1 MPNEFIIKNGYRSQG
16 NSEVTGSVNIS
27 GSLSIIGAQQSAGDN
42 NVLTY
47 NTSTGLVTYTSS
59 AAIGGGGNA
68 SDFPYTG
75 SAIISGSLSVTGS
88 ISATAG
94 VTASLQGTA
103 SWAQNAVTASY
114 VLNAV
119 SASFATTAQTANTA
133 SYVLNAVSSSFSQTA
148 SFVTTAQ
155 TASYVLNAVSSSF
168 STTAQTANTASF
180 VTLAQTA
187 SFITTAQTAS
197 FITTAQ
203 TASYILNAVSASFAN
218 TAQTAN
224 TASFVTLAQTAS
236 FVTTAQTASYVL
248 NAVSASFARTASF
261 VTTAQTASFVT
272 TAQTASYVLNAVSSS
287 FSSTAQNANTA
298 SFVTLAQTA
307 SYVLNAVSASRA
319 TSASRADSA
328 VTASYVLNA
337 VSASFASTASFVN
350 TLNQNVTVSGSLTV
364 TNDFTVLGS
373 ASIVFITSSQLNIS
387 DNIISVNTI
396 SPSVRFGGLAVIDSG
411 STPERSG
418 SLLFD
423 SENNQWIFV
432 HQNTAGG
439 AVTSSVL
446 LMGPQTFNNV
456 GGETTITVNRLTKGT
471 GADLGE
477 HLGDSNITDTGTLV
491 SINSNT
497 QITGSLTLGG
507 GATGS
512 LQGTAS
518 WAVSASNVAATSNAF
533 IQGGNSFGT
542 TATLG
547 TNDTQNLNIETAGST
562 RIFISSS
569 GQVGI
574 GTTSPREQL
583 GIAGGGMRI
592 ETAANSEASTIRQ
605 TSFHSTLYLASNLY
619 YSGSTAPESNS
630 YYILDS
636 GSNLRGGN
644 LFYIKTNGAPNSSG
658 FFFYT
663 APTSS
668 GANTLATL
676 TENFRITPGTA
687 SFSNNLVGIGVTAPT
702 AKLHVNNTG
711 NDNSFLVEDAAN
723 PDSTPFVIDNAGR
736 VGIGTL
742 TPGEK
747 VVIRDGNVF
756 IWGETS
762 GNVGLRLQSGSGT
775 SFWVNTPTAS
785 FMSIGG
791 NGPSAPNNGAINI
804 TTAGN
809 IGIGTT
815 LPTSSLHVVGP
826 TAGETI
832 TADNNDF
839 GTIIRSRNT
848 SGTGTPR
855 QFYVTHN
862 LADVDLGNLR
872 GNINITT
879 GSVGINTNA
888 TQTAFA
894 KFVVRAATNNLFG
907 FASVSSTASIIAWDD
922 TGVSN
927 TLRLAGNPLIFTGDG
942 GSGAEHMRLNSSGEL
957 GIGLTP
963 ATGFRVAANGTIG
976 SFAPAG
982 SITGSIYIDHTGVQS
997 WKIGVSASSTST
1009 LSIGNDLGGA
1019 FVNKILNLTN
1029 AGNVGIRTTTPTQ
1042 GTLQVNGNVFATS
1055 FTGSITGSVTG
1066 ALTGTASFA
1075 TSASFLTS
1083 NTNAFIQGGNSFGTT
1098 ATLGTNDAQGLN
1110 IETAGATR
1118 ISVSGS
1124 GEVGIGLSANANGQ
1138 LFVLTSTK
1146 TYGIA
1151 ANNTSNNGTGIIGQV
1166 GPSGGTGTVIGVHG
1180 LSNSSVATNNIGLF
1194 GQALNG
1200 TNNYAIRLQD
1210 GSEGIGKVLVAQ
1222 TANGDGKWG
1231 TQLTGNYEITG
1242 SLIVSAS
1249 GTTNDLRVGTNKLFV
1264 SASSNVGIGTAA
1276 PNARLHVSGGA
1287 ETIRIETSASIG
1299 SGPYMTFYGNNTI
1312 RGYVGYG
1319 ASTTNQ
1325 LLLMNQASGANDSLN
1340 LGTNS
1345 LIRLTV
1351 SSSGEVGIGTSYTSP
1366 SSLLSVLAPFESNA
1380 FDITNA
1386 AETPF
1391 KYRII
1396 NSGSATINGVSF
1408 KSGLYY
1414 NNLENATINFW
1425 RGGST
1430 TGGFLTFN
1438 TNNGTERMRIDSSG
1452 NVGIGNTNP
1461 PNTLSVSNA
1470 GATAVTA
1477 TTYALAVQRSNVTDI
1492 TLGSDASF
1500 SYLQSWQSKP
1510 LLLNSL
1516 GNNIGINKTTTPNAQ
1531 LDVNGNTII
1540 TGSLSVTTVV
1550 NGTGSFVTI
1559 DANNT
1564 LKDRTA
1570 AEVRVDINYY
1580 GLTYAMQNGYY

>member
-1 MPNEFIIKNGYRSQG
+1 MANEFIIKNGYFSQG
-16 NSEVTGSVNIS
+16 SSTITGS
-27 GSLSIIGAQQSAGDN
+27 
-42 NVLTY
+42 LT
-47 NTSTGLVTYTSS
+47 V
-59 AAIGGGGNA
+59 
-68 SDFPYTG
+68 
-75 SAIISGSLSVTGS
+75 
-88 ISATAG
+88 TAG

-103 SWAQNAVTASY
+103 SWSNNAITASY
-114 VLNAV
+114 IV
-119 SASFATTAQTANTA
+119 
-133 SYVLNAVSSSFSQTA
+133 
-148 SFVTTAQ
+148 TAQ

-168 STTAQTANTASF
+168 ATTAQNAN
-180 VTLAQTA
+180 
-187 SFITTAQTAS
+187 
-197 FITTAQ
+197 
-203 TASYILNAVSASFAN
+203 
-218 TAQTAN
+218 
-224 TASFVTLAQTAS
+224 
-236 FVTTAQTASYVL
+236 
-248 NAVSASFARTASF
+248 
-261 VTTAQTASFVT
+261 TASFVT

-298 SFVTLAQTA
+298 SFVTLAQTASFVTTAQTA

-373 ASIVFITSSQLNIS
+373 ASILFITSSQLNIA

-396 SPSVRFGGLAVIDSG
+396 QPGVRFGGLAVIDSG
-411 STPERSG
+411 STPQVSG
-418 SLLFD
+418 SMLFD
-423 SENNQWIFV
+423 SQNNQWIFV
-432 HQNTAGG
+432 HQSAAGA
-439 AVTSSVL
+439 AVTSSTV

-456 GGETTITVNRLTKGT
+456 GSETQLTTNRIPKAAGV
-471 GADLGE
+471 DLGE
-477 HLGDSNITDTGTLV
+477 HLNDSNITDTGVLV
-491 SINSNT
+491 SINSAT

-518 WAVSASNVAATSNAF
+518 WAASASNVAPTSNAF
-533 IQGGNSFGT
+533 VQGGNSFGT

-547 TNDTQNLNIETAGST
+547 TNDNQNLNFETNGSV
-562 RIFISSS
+562 RMSISSS
-569 GQVGI
+569 GQVVHGSNPLLILSGGLFEGVSPFMEVQTGVTGGAYNEAVVLRHNGISAAAVTRSLGLLIKLSNEGLGAEAPKMGGMILRSTSTFANSPDLHFVIGNTERMTISNAGNVGI
-574 GTTSPREQL
+574 GTTTPNAKLQVV
-583 GIAGGGMRI
+583 GNI
-592 ETAANSEASTIRQ
+592 TATSVTASLQ
-605 TSFHSTLYLASNLY
+605 GTSSFATSASNAL
-619 YSGSTAPESNS
+619 
-630 YYILDS
+630 
-636 GSNLRGGN
+636 
-644 LFYIKTNGAPNSSG
+644 
-658 FFFYT
+658 
-663 APTSS
+663 
-668 GANTLATL
+668 
-676 TENFRITPGTA
+676 TA
-687 SFSNNLVGIGVTAPT
+687 SF
-702 AKLHVNNTG
+702 VNPLQQEVLITG
-711 NDNSFLVEDAAN
+711 SLIVSASGGTNDF
-723 PDSTPFVIDNAGR
+723 R
-736 VGIGTL
+736 VGTNKL
-742 TPGEK
+742 F
-747 VVIRDGNVF
+747 VSA
-756 IWGETS
+756 S
-762 GNVGLRLQSGSGT
+762 GNV
-775 SFWVNTPTAS
+775 
-785 FMSIGG
+785 
-791 NGPSAPNNGAINI
+791 
-804 TTAGN
+804 
-809 IGIGTT
+809 GIGTT

-862 LADVDLGNLR
+862 LGDVDLGNLR

-922 TGVSN
+922 TGASN
-927 TLRLAGNPLIFTGDG
+927 TLRLAGNPLIFTGAG
-942 GSGAEHMRLNSSGEL
+942 GAGAEHMRLNSSGEL
-957 GIGLTP
+957 GIGQSPT
-963 ATGFRVAANGTIG
+963 TGFRVAANGTIG

-982 SITGSIYIDHTGVQS
+982 SPTGSIYIDHTGVQS

-1029 AGNVGIRTTTPTQ
+1029 AGNVGIGTTTPTQ

-1299 SGPYMTFYGNNTI
+1299 SGPYMTFYGNNTM
-1312 RGYVGYG
+1312 RGYIGYG

-1325 LLLMNQASGANDSLN
+1325 LLLMNQASGTNASLN

-1396 NSGSATINGVSF
+1396 NSGSAISPGLSF

-1414 NNLENATINFW
+1414 NNLENATVNFW
-1425 RGGST
+1425 RGAST

-1438 TNNGTERMRIDSSG
+1438 TNNGTERMRIDANG

-1516 GNNIGINKTTTPNAQ
+1516 GNNIGINKTTTPNAV

-1540 TGSLSVTTVV
+1540 TGSLSVTSVG
-1550 NGTGSFVTI
+1550 NNTGSFVTI
-1559 DANNT
+1559 NGNKT
-1564 LKDRTA
+1564 LNSRTA
-1570 AEVRVDINYY
+1570 AQVRVDINYY